1 MTALSHKDQKALSNA
16 NLLHRT
22 NTESVTGRNSTTR
35 ENGLIVNPGVRRACN
50 FHNGLQIV
58 PAIAVP
64 LGSGPSRASAEF
76 FLYLSFEHPFKR
88 KRD

>member
-58 PAIAVP
+58 PGVAVP
-64 LGSGPSRASAEF
+64 LGVGPSRGERGVF
-76 FLYLSFEHPFKR
+76 FYLSFEHPFKKQSR
-88 KRD
+88 